1 LPLRYQDIS
10 VGLSVSGSTRTRIE
24 IPLYSANQSFVAL
37 PCLHTSLHFRFF
49 RQFCE
54 CRNLSR
60 SFFQVT
66 PQTISNWL
74 YRRKRPSLD
83 KYLAVT
89 EFSTQNA
96 VMEMPPR
103 VRKMLNELEA
113 YAKRNRVKQKDLA
126 KDLGVE
132 PQRLSD
138 WLRGHRTPNAER
150 ILKIQEF
157 LRTKKS

>member
-1 LPLRYQDIS
+1 MSRVTTSRATRLATSIVYDSGADSSSLPLTKYWTS
-10 VGLSVSGSTRTRIE
+10 VGRPESVAK
-24 IPLYSANQSFVAL
+24 LL
-37 PCLHTSLHFRFF
+37 
-49 RQFCE
+49 
-54 CRNLSR
+54 
-60 SFFQVT
+60 QVT

-157 LRTKKS
+157 LRTKES

>member
-1 LPLRYQDIS
+1 M
-10 VGLSVSGSTRTRIE
+10 
-24 IPLYSANQSFVAL
+24 
-37 PCLHTSLHFRFF
+37 
-49 RQFCE
+49 
-54 CRNLSR
+54 
-60 SFFQVT
+60 
-66 PQTISNWL
+66 
-74 YRRKRPSLD
+74 D

>member
-1 LPLRYQDIS
+1 LDLGRASGIIDPDYDTNSAKSGRPVAGFDRLLPQ
-10 VGLSVSGSTRTRIE
+10 
-24 IPLYSANQSFVAL
+24 
-37 PCLHTSLHFRFF
+37 SLHFRCFL
-49 RQFCE
+49 QFCQ

-66 PQTISNWL
+66 PQTISKWL

-83 KYLAVT
+83 KYLVLT

-103 VRKMLNELEA
+103 VRKLLNELEA